1 MGHYQPTL
9 SVYSDFINRTVIHMV
24 TKTEVKPF
32 ESWIVEDK
40 LPQQTSYN
48 AVKHNRL
55 ENDNRKEA
63 NLKNAFHALDGLYS
77 LN

>member
-32 ESWIVEDK
+32 ESWIVGDK
-40 LPQQTSYN
+40 LP
-48 AVKHNRL
+48 
-55 ENDNRKEA
+55 
-63 NLKNAFHALDGLYS
+63 
-77 LN
+77 